1 MVIDLFKRP
10 AFPGFVGLGRKVAA
24 TNKAAPNHS
33 RRAFGIRDRRLV
45 ETRFSFSVKSRKAQ
59 RA

>member
-24 TNKAAPNHS
+24 TNEGSK
-33 RRAFGIRDRRLV
+33 RRPIIRDGRLV